1 MDDLMIFT
9 KELIEFLNLNIFI
22 ILSMLVILKKRN
34 GYVRIL
40 EYLKTK
46 DDYQYSIAKNLTMSI
61 GNVYNY
67 CKDLIEID
75 FISSK
80 FSNKVGNRKIRTY
93 SINKEK
99 IDEIDNFI
107 NEIKEKWK
115 KKIYKNIK

>member
-1 MDDLMIFT
+1 MIIH

-22 ILSMLVILKKRN
+22 ILSTLVILKKRN

-46 DDYQYSIAKNLTMSI
+46 DDYQYSIAKSLTMSI

-67 CKDLIEID
+67 CKDLIEVD

-80 FSNKVGNRKIRTY
+80 ISNKVGNRKIRIY
-93 SINKEK
+93 SINNGK
-99 IDEIDNFI
+99 IGEIDNFVKTFK
-107 NEIKEKWK
+107 KE
-115 KKIYKNIK
+115 N